1 MNVHM
6 MRRAAQALAEGI
18 PVGLGTDSSCP
29 YVTQYD
35 MWRELAYFFMALSA

>member
-1 MNVHM
+1 MNVHK
-6 MRRAAQALAEGI
+6 MRRAAQALTEGI

-35 MWRELAYFFMALSA
+35 MWRELAYFSMALPA

>member
-1 MNVHM
+1 M

-18 PVGLGTDSSCP
+18 PVGLGTDFSCP

-35 MWRELAYFFMALSA
+35 MWRELAYFFMVLPA

>member
-1 MNVHM
+1 MNVRM

-18 PVGLGTDSSCP
+18 PVGLSTDSSCP

-35 MWRELAYFFMALSA
+35 MWCELAYFFMALPT